1 MVATMLDTITGTM
14 GSAIAVLKSPKRP
27 RSIKGFS
34 LIELLVA
41 VAIISVLVAIAIP
54 QFALYRSRSA
64 DTQMKSDL
72 KNAATAME
80 SYFAEYRVYPSTLT
94 QIAAVGF
101 RQTNEVTLTISVTSP
116 SAYTLTAS
124 HPSGTQAS
132 FTYDSSTGLIN

>member
-1 MVATMLDTITGTM
+1 MLDSIIGIR
-14 GSAIAVLKSPKRP
+14 GSAVAVLKSPKRVHSP
-27 RSIKGFS
+27 KGFS

-41 VAIISVLVAIAIP
+41 VAIVSVLVAIAIP

-80 SYFAEYRVYPSTLT
+80 SYFAEYRVYPSTVT

-101 RQTNEVTLTISVTSP
+101 RQTAEVTLAINVTSP
-116 SAYTLTAS
+116 TAYTLTAS